1 MTRVN
6 WIEKAKELYE
16 ECCGAEE
23 VKDIE
28 RNGNIITL
36 WSDERALAEYNIRRG
51 TLEVFGE

>member
-16 ECCGAEE
+16 ECCSAEE
-23 VKDIE
+23 VKDVE

-36 WSDERALAEYNIRRG
+36 WSDERVLAEYNIRRG
-51 TLEVFGE
+51 TLEVFGG